1 MVVMVQP
8 SCEKR
13 GMTGPKSGV
22 EAAKNRRRPRG
33 PEAGSLKALARADR
47 LRAHELPKNCHS
59 RNLA

>member
-1 MVVMVQP
+1 MVQP

-13 GMTGPKSGV
+13 GMTGPKAGF
-22 EAAKNRRRPRG
+22 EAANGRRP
-33 PEAGSLKALARADR
+33 PPAPDAGSLKALARADR